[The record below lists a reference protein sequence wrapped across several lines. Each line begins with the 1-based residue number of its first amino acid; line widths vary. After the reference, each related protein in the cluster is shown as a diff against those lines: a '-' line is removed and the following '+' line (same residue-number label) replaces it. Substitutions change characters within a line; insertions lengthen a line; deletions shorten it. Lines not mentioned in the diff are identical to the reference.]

1 MIKIVYEEQ
10 NLRTAAYDGDKLA
23 GQCTYVVRDG
33 FWDLEHTIVDPVSA
47 VRDSQESL
55 FRNLCQK
62 LESVV
67 LKLYLLVHMRLRHLR
82 KMQNMLM
89 CGLSNAAIF

>member
-33 FWDLEHTIVDPVSA
+33 FGT
-47 VRDSQESL
+47 
-55 FRNLCQK
+55 
-62 LESVV
+62 
-67 LKLYLLVHMRLRHLR
+67 
-82 KMQNMLM
+82 
-89 CGLSNAAIF
+89 LSTR

>member
-33 FWDLEHTIVDPVSA
+33 FWDLEHTIVDAAYGGQGLAGKLVQELVSKA
-47 VRDSQESL
+47 RERGTKIIPTCSYA
-55 FRNLCQK
+55 
-62 LESVV
+62 
-67 LKLYLLVHMRLRHLR
+67 LKAFEKKAEYADVWA
-82 KMQNMLM
+82 K
-89 CGLSNAAIF
+89 

>member
-33 FWDLEHTIVDPVSA
+33 FWDLEHTIVDPAYGGQGLAGKLVQELVSKA
-47 VRDSQESL
+47 RERGAKIIPTCSYA
-55 FRNLCQK
+55 
-62 LESVV
+62 
-67 LKLYLLVHMRLRHLR
+67 LKAFEKKAEYADGWA
-82 KMQNMLM
+82 K
-89 CGLSNAAIF
+89 

>member
-33 FWDLEHTIVDPVSA
+33 FWDLEHKARERGAKIIPTCSYA
-47 VRDSQESL
+47 
-55 FRNLCQK
+55 
-62 LESVV
+62 
-67 LKLYLLVHMRLRHLR
+67 LKAFEKKAEYADVWS
-82 KMQNMLM
+82 K
-89 CGLSNAAIF
+89 

>member
-33 FWDLEHTIVDPVSA
+33 FWDLEHTIVDQAYGGQGLAGMLVQELVSKA
-47 VRDSQESL
+47 RERGTKIIPTCSYA
-55 FRNLCQK
+55 
-62 LESVV
+62 
-67 LKLYLLVHMRLRHLR
+67 LKAFEKKAEYADVWA
-82 KMQNMLM
+82 K
-89 CGLSNAAIF
+89 

>member
-33 FWDLEHTIVDPVSA
+33 LEHTIVDPAYGGQGIAGKLV
-47 VRDSQESL
+47 QELAAQARERGVKIVPVCSYA
-55 FRNLCQK
+55 
-62 LESVV
+62 
-67 LKLYLLVHMRLRHLR
+67 LKTFE
-82 KMQNMLM
+82 K
-89 CGLSNAAIF
+89 NAEYADVWAK

>member
-33 FWDLEHTIVDPVSA
+33 FWDLEHTIVDPAYGGQGLAGKLVQELVSKA
-47 VRDSQESL
+47 REPL
-55 FRNLCQK
+55 R
-62 LESVV
+62 
-67 LKLYLLVHMRLRHLR
+67 LYLLVHMRLRHLR
-82 KMQNMLM
+82 RRLNMLM
-89 CGLSNAAIF
+89 CGLSNAAVF